1 VAQHAAQPE
10 HDLDDALRGGSGI
23 LEMESQLWVPQ
34 LLEIWLTVVAG

>member
-23 LEMESQLWVPQ
+23 LEMESQLWGRNC
-34 LLEIWLTVVAG
+34 LKYG